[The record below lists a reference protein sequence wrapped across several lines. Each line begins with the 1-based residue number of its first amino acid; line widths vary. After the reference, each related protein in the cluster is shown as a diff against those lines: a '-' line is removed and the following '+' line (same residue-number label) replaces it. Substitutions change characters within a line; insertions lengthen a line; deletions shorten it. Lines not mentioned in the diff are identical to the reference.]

1 MSVKKFIQIS
11 IKMWYA
17 NKNRQRKSGDTVMQ
31 RLKPL
36 NDFIFGK
43 VFGEKGD
50 EEQLLSLLN
59 AILTKTKHKKLI
71 RIEIIEHRTFTAE
84 VVGDK
89 TSILDIRAVA
99 EDGTK
104 INIEVQLRDYGNMDR
119 RSLFYWSRE
128 FASSLD
134 RGEDYSSLANVIA
147 INIVNFEAV
156 KLEDFHTVFHLWED
170 TNKDYLLTDALE
182 IHFIDVKKFNALPEK
197 DIKNNPLHRWLTFFD
212 QNISEELLK
221 EVTGMDTAIYKAHE
235 KMTFLANDKET
246 LRLYNIR
253 EMAQID
259 YNSGIKKA
267 MEEGEFKG
275 KIETARNMIAD
286 GEPIEK
292 IIRYTGLTKE
302 IIEDLKV

>member
-1 MSVKKFIQIS
+1 
-11 IKMWYA
+11 
-17 NKNRQRKSGDTVMQ
+17 MQ

-59 AILTKTKHKKLI
+59 AILAKTKHKKLVG
-71 RIEIIEHRTFTAE
+71 IEIIEHRTFTAE

-99 EDGTK
+99 EDDTK

-128 FASSLD
+128 FAGSLD
-134 RGEDYSSLANVIA
+134 RGEDYDNLANVIA

-156 KLEDFHTVFHLWED
+156 KADDFHTVFHLWED
-170 TNKDYLLTDALE
+170 THRDCLLTDALE
-182 IHFIDVKKFNALPEK
+182 IHFIDVKKFNALSRK

-212 QNISEELLK
+212 QDISDNLLK
-221 EVTGMDTAIYKAHE
+221 EVTDMDAAIHKANE
-235 KMTFLANDKET
+235 KMEFLANDKET
-246 LRLYNIR
+246 LRLYHMR

-267 MEEGEFKG
+267 RDEG
-275 KIETARNMIAD
+275 KIEAQTETARNLLKMHM
-286 GEPIEK
+286 PSEK
-292 IIRYTGLTKE
+292 IAEATGLTVEE
-302 IIEDLKV
+302 INKL